1 MKRIVL
7 IAAALAFSSMFAAGC
22 ADSSATIVSD
32 DISAYEAEITKG
44 SNKTLMKIDG
54 DQIPLSYAR
63 VYILNYQNIYGRMYG
78 ADVMSNSAQAESFTD
93 YVKDL
98 SLTALAKTYTMS
110 LLATYQGITLGADEL
125 SVISE
130 AAAEYYSSLSE
141 EEIEYLGVDED
152 DIGQLYK
159 EYALA
164 QKVYDKIT
172 ESVNLEVSDDES
184 RIMQA
189 KQIFVTSE
197 EDAKSVAKA
206 LKKGSDFD
214 VVAAQYN
221 EADTVDVTFGRGDM
235 PDEVIQAAFELDD
248 DEISGKIE
256 TDDGYYFIKCVNKFD
271 ESLSEER
278 KTVIAK
284 ERKENAFN
292 EVYDEFKA
300 SISSRIEAS
309 VWNSEAL
316 VSNEAL
322 QSDSFFE
329 VFEKYL

>member
-1 MKRIVL
+1 MKRYAMMAAML
-7 IAAALAFSSMFAAGC
+7 AAASVFFAGC
-22 ADSSATIVSD
+22 ADSSQADLSD
-32 DISAYEAEITKG
+32 DISAYEYDITVG
-44 SNKTLMKIDG
+44 SNKTLMRIDG
-54 DQIPLSYAR
+54 DQIPVSHAR
-63 VYILNYQNIYGRMYG
+63 VYMLNYQNIYGKMYG
-78 ADVMSNSAQAESFTD
+78 ADVMSSSAQAESFTK
-93 YVKDL
+93 YIKDI
-98 SLTALAKTYTMS
+98 SLTALARTYTMS
-110 LLATYQGITLGADEL
+110 LLAAEQGITLGADEL
-125 SVISE
+125 SKISDV
-130 AAAEYYSSLSE
+130 ASEYFASLSE
-141 EEIEYLGVDED
+141 EEISYLGIEEED
-152 DIGQLYK
+152 IAELYK
-159 EYALA
+159 EYTLA
-164 QKVYDKIT
+164 NKVYDKIT
-172 ESVNLEVSDDES
+172 ASVNLEVSDDES
-184 RIMQA
+184 RIIQA
-189 KQIFVTSE
+189 KQIFVTD
-197 EDAKSVAKA
+197 EDAAKSVAKA